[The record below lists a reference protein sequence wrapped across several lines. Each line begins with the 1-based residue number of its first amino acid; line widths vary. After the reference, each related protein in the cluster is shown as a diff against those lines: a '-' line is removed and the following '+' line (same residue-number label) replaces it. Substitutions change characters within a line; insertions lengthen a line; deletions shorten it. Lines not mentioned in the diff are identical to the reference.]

1 MEYCLAIENNG
12 LQVFWATY
20 MNLKSAR
27 LSKRSQ
33 IHIQTTYCI
42 SSVTQSCL
50 TLCRPIDCSTP
61 GFPVHHQLLK
71 LAQTHVLQ
79 VGDAIQSS
87 LPLSSPSPPAFNLTQ
102 HQSLFK

>member
-1 MEYCLAIENNG
+1 MEYCLAIENNE
-12 LQVFWATY
+12 LQLFLTMY
-20 MNLKSAR
+20 MNVKSVR

-71 LAQTHVLQ
+71 LAQTHV
-79 VGDAIQSS
+79 
-87 LPLSSPSPPAFNLTQ
+87 
-102 HQSLFK
+102 H